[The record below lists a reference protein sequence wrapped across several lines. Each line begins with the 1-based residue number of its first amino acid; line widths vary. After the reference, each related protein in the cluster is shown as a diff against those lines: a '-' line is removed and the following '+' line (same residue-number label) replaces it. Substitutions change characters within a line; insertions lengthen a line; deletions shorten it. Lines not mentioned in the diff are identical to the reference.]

1 MFKKIS
7 LLFVTVALGSFILI
21 GCGPS
26 ASKANAPA
34 APGKTSVQ
42 ILDQKDFQTAKI
54 DWRSIAK
61 KAPEEGVSLHV
72 AMVKH
77 PFTDSLLPLIPEFE
91 SLTGIKVLYDILPQ
105 DEYWPKIAIDLS
117 SGAGFTDVFMTGPE
131 LDWAFIRPGWLEPL
145 DKYIGNKDLTD
156 SAWYNQPDFYPA
168 AWDANRWDGKTLGH
182 GGYGKGPVYAVPV
195 TYEIMSLVYRK
206 DLLEK
211 AGIKADASW
220 PKTWQDILDAAK
232 LMTLDKN
239 GKHYGEAGF
248 DPKNVVQYGYIGRGS
263 KTWASMFGG
272 YSNIFYSYGASD
284 FDENL
289 KPTVNSERGVQATQL
304 WSDLMSHTAP
314 AGSTDLQWFQVKQ
327 AFASGTAAMSIDCD
341 WFAAATYEKPEVSKV
356 AGKLGYALT
365 PPGPDGLR
373 VEDLWFWSLG
383 MNSHSY
389 HKDAAW
395 LFIQWATS
403 RQVMLHSTTDF
414 ENWNPPR
421 QSVWNDPKV
430 VAMSSKWANYR
441 QVVEENHKYSKVP
454 HAVNTQ
460 VAAVGDAWWGNIQDA
475 ILGKVTAKQALD
487 LAAKDMYNLMDKAGA
502 YKK

>member
-34 APGKTSVQ
+34 ASGKASVQ

-272 YSNIFYSYGASD
+272 YSNIFYSYGALD
-284 FDENL
+284 FDENFEA
-289 KPTVNSERGVQATQL
+289 NSEQRAWRSSHSTLVRLDEPHDTRRLDRPPVVPGQAGVRVRHSGNEHRL
-304 WSDLMSHTAP
+304 RLVCRSDL
-314 AGSTDLQWFQVKQ
+314 
-327 AFASGTAAMSIDCD
+327 
-341 WFAAATYEKPEVSKV
+341 
-356 AGKLGYALT
+356 
-365 PPGPDGLR
+365 
-373 VEDLWFWSLG
+373 
-383 MNSHSY
+383 
-389 HKDAAW
+389 
-395 LFIQWATS
+395 
-403 RQVMLHSTTDF
+403 
-414 ENWNPPR
+414 
-421 QSVWNDPKV
+421 
-430 VAMSSKWANYR
+430 
-441 QVVEENHKYSKVP
+441 
-454 HAVNTQ
+454 
-460 VAAVGDAWWGNIQDA
+460 
-475 ILGKVTAKQALD
+475 
-487 LAAKDMYNLMDKAGA
+487 
-502 YKK
+502 

>member
-1 MFKKIS
+1 MFIKFVKTLIAVS
-7 LLFVTVALGSFILI
+7 VLLPFLI

-26 ASKANAPA
+26 APSTQSQAKAGAP
-34 APGKTSVQ
+34 
-42 ILDQKDFQTAKI
+42 ILDQKDFAKAKN
-54 DWRSIAK
+54 DWRAVAK
-61 KAPEEGVSLHV
+61 KAPEEGVTLHV

-105 DEYWPKIAIDLS
+105 DEYWPKLAIDLS
-117 SGAGFTDVFMTGPE
+117 SGAGETDVFMTGPE
-131 LDWAFIRPGWLEPL
+131 LDWAFIRPGWIEPL
-145 DKYIGNKDLTD
+145 DKYINDQTLTD
-156 SAWYNQPDFYPA
+156 PAWYDQPDFFTA

-206 DLLEK
+206 DLFDK
-211 AGIKADASW
+211 AGIKVDASW
-220 PKTWQDILDAAK
+220 PQTWQDILVAAQK
-232 LMTLDKN
+232 LTIDKN

-248 DPKNVVQYGYIGRGS
+248 DPKNVVQYGFISRGS

-289 KPTVNSERGVQATQL
+289 KPTVNSEAGVQATQL
-304 WSDLMSHTAP
+304 WVDLMAHCAP
-314 AGSTDLQWFQVKQ
+314 PGSTDLQWFQVKQ
-327 AFASGTAAMSIDCD
+327 AFASGAAAMSIDCD

-356 AGKLGYALT
+356 AGKLAYALT
-365 PPGPDGLR
+365 PSGPGGQR

-395 LFIQWATS
+395 MFIQWATS
-403 RQVMLHSTTDF
+403 KQVMLHSTTDF

-421 QSVWNDPKV
+421 QSVWTNPKV
-430 VAMSSKWANYR
+430 VAMTSKWANYR
-441 QVVEENHKYSKVP
+441 SVIEENRKYTKVT
-454 HAVNTQ
+454 HAVNPQ
-460 VAAVGDAWWGNIQDA
+460 VAAVGDAWWGSIQDA
-475 ILGKVTAKQALD
+475 ILGKTTAKQSLD
-487 LAAKDMYNLMDKAGA
+487 SAAKEMFALMDKAGM